1 VTRSRAI
8 AISATVG
15 VSVAVLLAHYGGP
28 DAGYT
33 TAPGDH
39 PPNSCIYTQCHVGTV
54 NSGGGNVVVNFP
66 NGLTYTP
73 GVQQTLTI
81 VVTDSA
87 AKLFGFELTAR
98 ESNNATAQ
106 PGDFTAAPGTQ
117 IVLCSAGF
125 GDPGSFKP
133 SGACPTTQPF
143 EYITHY
149 LQPYK
154 TNTIQVLWTPPATD
168 VGNIHFYIAANA
180 APSSMGATGASP
192 NSNDH
197 IYTADYVLTPPAA
210 APCSDSTPS
219 IATVQS
225 AGAFNPAA
233 GLASGTW
240 LEIYGSNL
248 TCTQARG
255 WAGTDFSGNNAPTKL
270 NNVSVSIDGIPAYVD
285 YVSSGQ
291 VNVQAPDDKNTG
303 AGMPIF
309 LTNGAGASNMV
320 SMQKNSTAPALL
332 APSSFNVQG
341 HQWVVAQHANGN
353 YVGKAGLISGLTFSP
368 AKPGETIVIYG
379 IGFGPVMNPSVASG
393 TITPSTNPLNT
404 LVTTP
409 VFRFNQTQA
418 TLPFDGLAPGYVG
431 LYQFNV
437 MVPNVSAGD
446 MPLNVTVGS
455 VTLNQNLYITV
466 GN

>member
-1 VTRSRAI
+1 VTRSRVI

-33 TAPGDH
+33 NAPGDN
-39 PPNSCIYTQCHVGTV
+39 PTSCIYTQCHVGTV

-66 NGLTYTP
+66 NGMNYTP

-87 AKLFGFELTAR
+87 AKLFGFEMSAR
-98 ESNNATAQ
+98 ETSNSTQA
-106 PGDFTAAPGTQ
+106 GDFTPAAGGTQ
-117 IVLCSAGF
+117 IVLCSTGF
-125 GDPGSFKP
+125 GDPGSFRGT
-133 SGACPTTQPF
+133 GACPSTEPF

-149 LQPYK
+149 LQPFK
-154 TNTIQVLWTPPATD
+154 TNTIQVQWTPPATN
-168 VGNIHFYIAANA
+168 VGNVDIYIAANA
-180 APSSMGATGASP
+180 APSSTGNPPP
-192 NSNDH
+192 NNNDH
-197 IYTADYVLTPPAA
+197 IYTNHYQLSPLAA
-210 APCSDSTPS
+210 ASCNDSTPS
-219 IATVQS
+219 ISTVQS

-255 WAGTDFSGNNAPTKL
+255 WQGNDFSGNNAPTML
-270 NNVSVSIDGIPAYVD
+270 NNVSVSIDGVPAYVD

-291 VNVQAPDDKNTG
+291 VNVQAPDDSKTG
-303 AGMPIF
+303 AGMPIV
-309 LTNGAGASNMV
+309 LTNGAGASNTV

-341 HQWVVAQHANGN
+341 HQWVVAQHTDLT

-368 AKPGETIVIYG
+368 AKPGETIIIYG
-379 IGFGPVMNPSVASG
+379 IGFGPVMNPSVAAG
-393 TITPSTNPLNT
+393 TITPSNPLNA

-409 VFRFNQTQA
+409 VFLFNNQTQA
-418 TLPFDGLAPGYVG
+418 VMKFDGLAPGYVG

-437 MVPNVSAGD
+437 TVPQIAAGD
-446 MPLNVTVGS
+446 MPLKVTLSS

>member
-15 VSVAVLLAHYGGP
+15 VSVAVLLAHYAGP

-33 TAPGDH
+33 TAPGD
-39 PPNSCIYTQCHVGTV
+39 NKTSCIYTQCHVGTL

-66 NGLTYTP
+66 SGLTYTP
-73 GVQQTLTI
+73 GIQQTLTI

-87 AKLFGFELTAR
+87 AKLFGFEMTAR
-98 ESNNATAQ
+98 IESNATQA
-106 PGDFTAAPGTQ
+106 GDFTPAAGGTQ
-117 IVLCSAGF
+117 IVLCSMGF
-125 GDPGSFKP
+125 GDSGSFKGT
-133 SGACPTTQPF
+133 GACPPSQPL

-149 LQPYK
+149 LQPFS
-154 TNTIQVLWTPPATD
+154 TNTIQVRWTPPATN
-168 VGNIHFYIAANA
+168 VGNIHFYVAVNA
-180 APSSMGATGASP
+180 APSSMGPTGASP
-192 NSNDH
+192 NSKDH
-197 IYTADYVLTPPAA
+197 IYTADYVLCA
-210 APCSDSTPS
+210 DSTPS
-219 IATVQS
+219 ISTVQS

-240 LEIYGSNL
+240 LEIYGNNL
-248 TCTQARG
+248 TCTQPRSWGGA
-255 WAGTDFSGNNAPTKL
+255 DFNGNNAPTML

-285 YVSSGQ
+285 YVNPGQ
-291 VNVQAPDDKNTG
+291 VNVQAPDDPKTG
-303 AGMPIF
+303 ASVPIV
-309 LTNGAGASNMV
+309 LTNSAGAS
-320 SMQKNSTAPALL
+320 SSFSLQKDATAPALL

-341 HQWVVAQHANGN
+341 HQWVVAQHSDGT

-379 IGFGPVMNPSVASG
+379 IGFGPVTPTIASG
-393 TITPSTNPLNT
+393 TIATASNSL
-404 LVTTP
+404 TTKP
-409 VFRFNQTQA
+409 VFDFGQTPA
-418 TLPFDGLAPGYVG
+418 TLAYYGLAPNFVG

-437 MVPNVSAGD
+437 TVPMVSAGD
-446 MPLNVTVGS
+446 MPLNVTAGS